1 MLRNRWFILGVLFVA
16 RFSLGFQ
23 FQSAGSVTP
32 FVVEDF
38 GIDYTRV
45 GTLVGLFMIPGLFL
59 AVPSGFIAKRFGDKR
74 IVLIGLVLMAAGGAL
89 SGMADS
95 YEMLSLGRLISG
107 AGAAL
112 LFVLMTKMVI
122 DWFVGRDLF
131 VGMSIF
137 IIGWPVGIAAGQAV
151 QSLIAEASSWN
162 VVFHLTALGCLIGFA
177 AMAAFYRSPEDAE
190 ARDTG
195 SFSKLS
201 GRELWLVVLAGF
213 IWMFVNGAYVVFLSF
228 GPTLLLER
236 GATIANS
243 AATVSLMSW
252 VFLFALPLG
261 GYVTTRYD
269 APNIVMVAGL
279 GASVVLGA
287 MIPYVGM
294 PMVMYILFG
303 IAVAFAAPAIAALP
317 AEVLRPENRGP
328 GLGIYYIWYFIGSA
342 FIPVLGGWAK
352 DLTGTA
358 ASSLLMGAVMLA
370 ACIVLLGLFRLE
382 QRRLPI
388 SVSDD

>member
-1 MLRNRWFILGVLFVA
+1 
-16 RFSLGFQ
+16 
-23 FQSAGSVTP
+23 
-32 FVVEDF
+32 
-38 GIDYTRV
+38 
-45 GTLVGLFMIPGLFL
+45 
-59 AVPSGFIAKRFGDKR
+59 
-74 IVLIGLVLMAAGGAL
+74 
-89 SGMADS
+89 
-95 YEMLSLGRLISG
+95 
-107 AGAAL
+107 
-112 LFVLMTKMVI
+112 
-122 DWFVGRDLF
+122 
-131 VGMSIF
+131 
-137 IIGWPVGIAAGQAV
+137 
-151 QSLIAEASSWN
+151 
-162 VVFHLTALGCLIGFA
+162 
-177 AMAAFYRSPEDAE
+177 MAAFYRSPEDAE

-213 IWMFVNGAYVVFLSF
+213 IWMFVNGAYVAFLSF

-236 GATIANS
+236 GATIASS

-261 GYVTTRYD
+261 GYVTARYD

-317 AEVLRPENRGP
+317 AEALRPENRGP

-342 FIPVLGGWAK
+342 FIPVLGGWVK

-358 ASSLLMGAVMLA
+358 ASSLLMGAAMFA